1 MAPDDRRRAIIEAVT
16 PLLVAQ
22 GAAVTTRQ
30 MAEAA
35 GVAEGTIYRVFPD
48 KCALIN
54 EVVKASV
61 DPEPFHQALGVVDPE
76 SPIEDQ
82 IRTAAAALQI
92 RVERMMA
99 LTGVLRSLHTG
110 DHDHHDHHAHHE
122 PPEFVVAAHRS
133 VMDAITHL
141 FERHRDQLRVEPA
154 RAAVMLRGLVF
165 AAAFPI
171 LPEPQRPTMDEA
183 IDLMLNGLITGNPIA
198 TDSP

>member
-16 PLLVAQ
+16 PLLVEH
-22 GAAVTTRQ
+22 GASVTTRQ

-35 GVAEGTIYRVFPD
+35 GVAEGTIFRVFPD

-61 DPEPFHQALGVVDPE
+61 DPAPFHRALGAVDPD
-76 SPIEDQ
+76 SPIEVQ
-82 IRTAAAALQI
+82 IRTAAAALQL

-99 LTGVLRSLHTG
+99 LTGVLRTLHTG
-110 DHDHHDHHAHHE
+110 DHDSHD

-133 VMDAITHL
+133 VMDAITDL
-141 FERHRDQLRVEPA
+141 FERHHNQLRVEPA

-165 AAAFPI
+165 AASFPI
-171 LPEPQRPTMDEA
+171 LPAPQRPTMDEG
-183 IDLMLNGLITGNPIA
+183 IDLMLNGLISAGQIEQEH
-198 TDSP
+198 